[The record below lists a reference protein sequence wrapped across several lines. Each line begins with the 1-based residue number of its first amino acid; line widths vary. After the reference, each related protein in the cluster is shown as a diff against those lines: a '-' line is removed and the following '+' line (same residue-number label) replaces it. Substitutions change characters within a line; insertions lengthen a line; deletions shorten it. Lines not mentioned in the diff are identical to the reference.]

1 MGKRILLNKKINKD
15 NVQYEWKSES
25 GACEV
30 CQGMDGTIY
39 DSAND
44 IPERPH
50 QNCKCHIEIIEK
62 ETDEPVTDPLED
74 YTKKRREKEQTLL
87 EIKETYGKT
96 SSLME
101 ELDEYLNQVSEQE
114 RKFQEFE
121 AIFDINKF
129 EEKDR
134 LEYLKA
140 KEDID
145 FQKFRG
151 EKVKGELLN
160 LQAEIDVLEGGVEEI
175 NILSF
180 IIGAFKIAITV
191 ILTTLGGVARV
202 VIELTTALIKAIP
215 YLQKNIFVRLYF
227 KYYAIDNF
235 GKGYS
240 KVFNMPE
247 AYDLYKVGSE
257 SYKYNNEYVQKNGT
271 VYNSI
276 NDLHDYKLEKDIR
289 SRIALEKDMN
299 LKDCRVLKLRSD
311 SSMGEKIKNSNAM
324 RRLILDNIT
333 ELTQNGSISQ
343 TKDITFNND
352 DVDMYSALHGASAK
366 NVYMDKAGNIHASIE
381 DFWNFNPGRRSG
393 KGRLGKFLQDIGE
406 VTPYYI
412 KIDVIVPKEVW
423 QRYIIL

>member
-44 IPERPH
+44 IPDRPH
-50 QNCKCHIEIIEK
+50 PNCKCHIEIIEK

-180 IIGAFKIAITV
+180 IIGAFKVAITV
-191 ILTTLGGVARV
+191 ILTTLGGISRTIVEMV
-202 VIELTTALIKAIP
+202 KMLIKNSQDVDKLLNALKS
-215 YLQKNIFVRLYF
+215 YVDVYGLNHAT
-227 KYYAIDNF
+227 KY
-235 GKGYS
+235 
-240 KVFNMPE
+240 NMPE
-247 AYDLYKVGSE
+247 SFDLYKVGSE
-257 SYKYNNEYVQKNGT
+257 SYNYNNEYVQKNGT
-271 VYNSI
+271 MYNSI

-289 SRIALEKDMN
+289 SRIAMEKDMDI
-299 LKDCRVLKLRSD
+299 KDCRVLKLRSD
-311 SSMGEKIKNSNAM
+311 SSIAEKIK
-324 RRLILDNIT
+324 
-333 ELTQNGSISQ
+333 GS
-343 TKDITFNND
+343 
-352 DVDMYSALHGASAK
+352 Y
-366 NVYMDKAGNIHASIE
+366 GNETIH
-381 DFWNFNPGRRSG
+381 FG
-393 KGRLGKFLQDIGE
+393 
-406 VTPYYI
+406 
-412 KIDVIVPKEVW
+412 
-423 QRYIIL
+423 